1 MSEIKVSVI
10 MPVYNAE
17 TYLEEAIE
25 CLICQTLKEIEII
38 HQRNLYAGVARNNG
52 LKQANG
58 EFVIFLDSDDLFER
72 GLLEKTYKQGK
83 KVNAD
88 IVLFGGECFN
98 VDNGEHKE
106 RPDFLRK
113 EYIGDKSVF
122 SRKDIP
128 EKIFNITTP
137 CPWTKLYSRKFIE
150 REKLQFQELQHTNDA
165 FFVLLSLALA
175 NKITYIDE
183 VLISYRI
190 GQKNNLQ
197 SVKSKNPEMFFEAYE
212 QVFDALNEKGIYE
225 EVKKSFIEVTLAGC
239 VYNIN
244 SVKTKEAKVKI
255 YQEMQQEHFTR
266 MNLLE
271 QEETFY
277 SNLEHLY
284 QCKGTK
290 YILEC
295 IEKRNRNYEENKLTL
310 LLKNEEKNI
319 PKVSVVIPV
328 YNTENYLKECL
339 NSIMN
344 QTLDEI
350 EIICINDGSKV
361 TRNRGAELANGKYI
375 YFMDSDDILDKN
387 ALYKLF
393 FRAEKD
399 SLDMICFDGRSFVD
413 DDLEG
418 TVSAAIDYYIRS
430 AKYNGVYTGV
440 ELLSLMQKNGD
451 YRTSVPLQMVKKS
464 FLEENNIHFVNGIL
478 HEDNLYTYQCMIMAK
493 RVVHMPNQF
502 FNRRYRSNSIM
513 TTRTTFEHSYGLF
526 SCYIYM
532 VLFLNDKFI
541 N

>member
-1 MSEIKVSVI
+1 M
-10 MPVYNAE
+10 
-17 TYLEEAIE
+17 
-25 CLICQTLKEIEII
+25 
-38 HQRNLYAGVARNNG
+38 
-52 LKQANG
+52 
-58 EFVIFLDSDDLFER
+58 
-72 GLLEKTYKQGK
+72 
-83 KVNAD
+83 
-88 IVLFGGECFN
+88 
-98 VDNGEHKE
+98 
-106 RPDFLRK
+106 
-113 EYIGDKSVF
+113 
-122 SRKDIP
+122 
-128 EKIFNITTP
+128 
-137 CPWTKLYSRKFIE
+137 
-150 REKLQFQELQHTNDA
+150 
-165 FFVLLSLALA
+165 
-175 NKITYIDE
+175 
-183 VLISYRI
+183 
-190 GQKNNLQ
+190 
-197 SVKSKNPEMFFEAYE
+197 
-212 QVFDALNEKGIYE
+212 
-225 EVKKSFIEVTLAGC
+225 
-239 VYNIN
+239 
-244 SVKTKEAKVKI
+244 KI

-277 SNLEHLY
+277 SNLEYLY

-350 EIICINDGSKV
+350 EIICINDGSKDNSLELLLEAASKDHRISVYTQKNSGLSV

-478 HEDNLYTYQCMIMAK
+478 HEDNLYTYQCMINGKKSSTYAK
-493 RVVHMPNQF
+493 
-502 FNRRYRSNSIM
+502 SI
-513 TTRTTFEHSYGLF
+513 F
-526 SCYIYM
+526 
-532 VLFLNDKFI
+532 
-541 N
+541 

>member
-1 MSEIKVSVI
+1 M
-10 MPVYNAE
+10 
-17 TYLEEAIE
+17 
-25 CLICQTLKEIEII
+25 
-38 HQRNLYAGVARNNG
+38 
-52 LKQANG
+52 
-58 EFVIFLDSDDLFER
+58 
-72 GLLEKTYKQGK
+72 
-83 KVNAD
+83 
-88 IVLFGGECFN
+88 
-98 VDNGEHKE
+98 
-106 RPDFLRK
+106 
-113 EYIGDKSVF
+113 
-122 SRKDIP
+122 
-128 EKIFNITTP
+128 
-137 CPWTKLYSRKFIE
+137 
-150 REKLQFQELQHTNDA
+150 QHTNDA

-350 EIICINDGSKV
+350 EIICINDGSKDNSLELLLEAASKDHRISVYTQKNSGLSV

-541 N
+541 NELCLESVLELQKNVLGEARNGFLKLSREEQFAVEGLELKEKNLFKLYIVDWCAQKWSADCIKQNIDQEIQKAIENVKNTITFKIGKSIMFLPGKIKRIIKGY

>member
-1 MSEIKVSVI
+1 M
-10 MPVYNAE
+10 YG
-17 TYLEEAIE
+17 T
-25 CLICQTLKEIEII
+25 
-38 HQRNLYAGVARNNG
+38 H
-52 LKQANG
+52 
-58 EFVIFLDSDDLFER
+58 
-72 GLLEKTYKQGK
+72 
-83 KVNAD
+83 
-88 IVLFGGECFN
+88 
-98 VDNGEHKE
+98 
-106 RPDFLRK
+106 
-113 EYIGDKSVF
+113 
-122 SRKDIP
+122 
-128 EKIFNITTP
+128 
-137 CPWTKLYSRKFIE
+137 
-150 REKLQFQELQHTNDA
+150 
-165 FFVLLSLALA
+165 
-175 NKITYIDE
+175 
-183 VLISYRI
+183 
-190 GQKNNLQ
+190 
-197 SVKSKNPEMFFEAYE
+197 
-212 QVFDALNEKGIYE
+212 ALNEKGIYE

-350 EIICINDGSKV
+350 EIICINDGSKDNSLELLLEAASKDHRISVYTQKNSGLSV

-399 SLDMICFDGRSFVD
+399 SLVD
-413 DDLEG
+413 E
-418 TVSAAIDYYIRS
+418 
-430 AKYNGVYTGV
+430 K
-440 ELLSLMQKNGD
+440 
-451 YRTSVPLQMVKKS
+451 
-464 FLEENNIHFVNGIL
+464 IL
-478 HEDNLYTYQCMIMAK
+478 T
-493 RVVHMPNQF
+493 
-502 FNRRYRSNSIM
+502 
-513 TTRTTFEHSYGLF
+513 
-526 SCYIYM
+526 
-532 VLFLNDKFI
+532 
-541 N
+541 

>member
-38 HQRNLYAGVARNNG
+38 CVDDGSTDRSLEILEEYSKRDDRIKILHQRNLYAGVARNNG

-350 EIICINDGSKV
+350 EIICINDGSKDNSLELLLEAASKDHRISVYTQKNSGLSV

-440 ELLSLMQKNGD
+440 ELLSLMQK
-451 YRTSVPLQMVKKS
+451 M
-464 FLEENNIHFVNGIL
+464 GIIG
-478 HEDNLYTYQCMIMAK
+478 QVFRFK
-493 RVVHMPNQF
+493 W
-502 FNRRYRSNSIM
+502 
-513 TTRTTFEHSYGLF
+513 
-526 SCYIYM
+526 
-532 VLFLNDKFI
+532 
-541 N
+541 

>member
-1 MSEIKVSVI
+1 M
-10 MPVYNAE
+10 
-17 TYLEEAIE
+17 
-25 CLICQTLKEIEII
+25 
-38 HQRNLYAGVARNNG
+38 
-52 LKQANG
+52 
-58 EFVIFLDSDDLFER
+58 
-72 GLLEKTYKQGK
+72 
-83 KVNAD
+83 
-88 IVLFGGECFN
+88 FGGECFN

-350 EIICINDGSKV
+350 EIICINDGSKD
-361 TRNRGAELANGKYI
+361 N
-375 YFMDSDDILDKN
+375 
-387 ALYKLF
+387 
-393 FRAEKD
+393 
-399 SLDMICFDGRSFVD
+399 SF
-413 DDLEG
+413 G
-418 TVSAAIDYYIRS
+418 TVVRS
-430 AKYNGVYTGV
+430 GK
-440 ELLSLMQKNGD
+440 
-451 YRTSVPLQMVKKS
+451 
-464 FLEENNIHFVNGIL
+464 
-478 HEDNLYTYQCMIMAK
+478 
-493 RVVHMPNQF
+493 
-502 FNRRYRSNSIM
+502 
-513 TTRTTFEHSYGLF
+513 
-526 SCYIYM
+526 
-532 VLFLNDKFI
+532 
-541 N
+541 